1 MKCEHENGWFNGNIV
16 IDEKNTTNEEEAVFF
31 CNTIGCDASKTFKF
45 DVTNVE
51 EAIERARERI
61 GRGTKEAWIDG

>member
-31 CNTIGCDASKTFKF
+31 ATLS
-45 DVTNVE
+45 DVMHP
-51 EAIERARERI
+51 
-61 GRGTKEAWIDG
+61 KHLSLM